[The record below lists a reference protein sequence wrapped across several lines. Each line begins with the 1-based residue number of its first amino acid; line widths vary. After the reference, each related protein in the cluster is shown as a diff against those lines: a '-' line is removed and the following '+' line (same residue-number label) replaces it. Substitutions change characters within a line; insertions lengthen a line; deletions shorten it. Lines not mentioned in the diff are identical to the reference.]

1 MDAVEKAR
9 QLDREGRCIVC
20 GRKDNAR
27 RRGLCDAD
35 YSKFVRVMAKAPDD
49 VKDALEKLLIA
60 RGQLLESRRGK
71 RTQENPF
78 EDALNEVLGKTFV
91 ETQGSRSSADA
102 EALADQLVE
111 DAEELQAVDSAKKA
125 PRKKGRRRG
134 KAAQK
139 GE

>member
-102 EALADQLVE
+102 EALADQLVA
-111 DAEELQAVDSAKKA
+111 DAEEVQEKARRSTPKKRRKRSGAKKS
-125 PRKKGRRRG
+125 
-134 KAAQK
+134 
-139 GE
+139 